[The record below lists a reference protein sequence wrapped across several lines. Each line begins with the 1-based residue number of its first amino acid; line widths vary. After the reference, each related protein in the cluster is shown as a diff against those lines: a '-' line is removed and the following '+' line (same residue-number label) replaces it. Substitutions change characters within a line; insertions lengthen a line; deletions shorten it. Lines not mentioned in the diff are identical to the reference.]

1 MLNSMIENPRPTRAE
16 ITDVANAIY
25 DGTDCVMLSGE
36 TASGRFP
43 VEAVKTMSD
52 ICIETEKH
60 LQERKA
66 YHERKGLANVS
77 AATGYSAVFMAEQVG
92 AAAILCPSH
101 SGRTARIVAAY
112 RPDLPIL
119 VPSPNEE
126 TLRTC
131 CFIWGA
137 KAYKTIEQGTL
148 QNTIYH
154 SLQVAREVGLVDAG
168 ELVVITAG
176 DPQTSP
182 RMGTYSTSTNMSM
195 IAQVQ

>member
-1 MLNSMIENPRPTRAE
+1 MIENPRPTRAE

-36 TASGRFP
+36 TASGKYP
-43 VEAVKTMSD
+43 AEAVKTMSD
-52 ICIETEKH
+52 ICIETELH
-60 LQERKA
+60 LEKRKA
-66 YHERKGLANVS
+66 YHERRGLANVS
-77 AATGYSAVFMAEQVG
+77 AATGFSAVFMAEQVG

-101 SGRTARIVAAY
+101 SGRTARIVSAY

-126 TLRTC
+126 TLRNC

-154 SLQVAREVGLVDAG
+154 SLQVARNVGLVDAG

-182 RMGTYSTSTNMSM
+182 RMGDYSTSTNMAM
-195 IAQVQ
+195 VAQVQ